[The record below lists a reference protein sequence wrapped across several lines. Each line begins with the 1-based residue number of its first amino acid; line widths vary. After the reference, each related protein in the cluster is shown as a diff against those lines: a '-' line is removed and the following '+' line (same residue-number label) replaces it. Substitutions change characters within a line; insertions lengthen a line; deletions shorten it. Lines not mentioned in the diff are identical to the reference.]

1 MSKFQKRHTRV
12 GARPGTLVIAE
23 DASHPRIH
31 VIQYTESDLKEYDV
45 TGPSKLD
52 ACLARP
58 GVTWVDVCGLGDET
72 TLRRIGEIFDLHP
85 LALED
90 VVNVPQRPKVEAYD
104 AHLLLITRMVM
115 PAGEATLETEQ
126 VSVFVGRNY
135 VLTFQERYGDVF
147 DPVRKRIF
155 RGGGPIRKFG
165 ADYLAYALL
174 DTVIDAYYPIL
185 ETMGDYL
192 EALEEEVVQR
202 PTLDSLHKI
211 YRSKRELLTLR
222 RSIWPQR
229 EAINMLVRD
238 ESDFVSDAVRVY
250 LRDTYDHC
258 VQLID
263 GTETYREL
271 VGGLMDVYLSS
282 IGNRQNE
289 VMKVLT
295 IMASIFIPLTFLA
308 GIYGMNF
315 EAMPELHSAWGYPV
329 ILGIMATTAIAML
342 YRFRRLGWIGQP
354 EVKEPPKK

>member
-1 MSKFQKRHTRV
+1 MSKFRKRHTAV
-12 GARPGTLVIAE
+12 GARPGTLVIGE
-23 DASHPRIH
+23 NASQPIVR
-31 VIQYTESDLKEYDV
+31 VIDYTESELHEREINN
-45 TGPSKLD
+45 LD
-52 ACLARP
+52 ELADCLERSS
-58 GVTWVDVCGLGDET
+58 VTWVDVCGLGDEA
-72 TLRRIGEIFDLHP
+72 TLRKIAEIFSLHP

-90 VVNVPQRPKVEAYD
+90 VVNVPQRPKVESYD

-115 PAGEATLETEQ
+115 QKDSAALDPEQ
-126 VSVFVGRNY
+126 VSIFVGPNY
-135 VLTFQERYGDVF
+135 VLTFQERFGDVF
-147 DPVRKRIF
+147 DPVRNRLR
-155 RGGGPIRKFG
+155 RGRGPIRKHG
-165 ADYLAYALL
+165 ADYLAYAIL

-185 ETMGDYL
+185 EAMGDYL
-192 EALEEEVVQR
+192 ELLEEEVVQR

-229 EAINMLVRD
+229 EAINSLVRD
-238 ESDFVSDAVRVY
+238 DSEFVSEPVRVY

-315 EAMPELHSAWGYPV
+315 EQMPELKSVWGYPV
-329 ILGIMATTAIAML
+329 LLGIMFVTAITML
-342 YRFRRLGWIGQP
+342 YHFRRLGWLGQP
-354 EVKEPPKK
+354 GKKRDSEE